1 MSTPRSMVPLA
12 ALSLALSFSVGTA
25 VPLGAQEG
33 TPESGGMTFPITPD
47 PADCQV
53 EPRAT
58 AELLALW
65 YTPDGSPVPAATPM
79 MDATS
84 VSVPLGPPADEATT
98 AAVTAV
104 ASEVFSCFAAGD
116 FARATALFTDD
127 LTRSFGGE
135 PGTTVEQARAFIEA
149 SPVPEPMAEPD
160 QIISVSDVME
170 LSDGRLG
177 AIVVDRS
184 LGQQDAVYVI
194 LEQQGGRWLVDEI
207 IDFAVRE

>member
-1 MSTPRSMVPLA
+1 MSTPRSMAPFA
-12 ALSLALSFSVGTA
+12 AVSLALTLSVGTA
-25 VPLGAQEG
+25 TPLLAQEG
-33 TPESGGMTFPITPD
+33 TPESGGMSFPITPD

-58 AELLALW
+58 DELLALW
-65 YTPDGSPVPAATPM
+65 YTPEGDPLPAATPM

-84 VSVPLGPPADEATT
+84 VNVPLGPPADEATT

-116 FARATALFTDD
+116 FARATALFTDE
-127 LTRSFGGE
+127 LTRGFGGE
-135 PGTTVEQARAFIEA
+135 PGTTAEQARAFIEA
-149 SPVPEPMAEPD
+149 SPVPEPMDEPD

-177 AIVVDRS
+177 AIIVDRS
-184 LGQQDAVYVI
+184 MGQQDAVYVI
-194 LEQQGGRWLVDEI
+194 LEQQGDRWLVDEI
-207 IDFAVRE
+207 IDFVPAE